1 MKRCVSV
8 CVLGMIVLSDVASLS
23 AQEEEL
29 GVIPGG
35 VYELWKRAVKDEE
48 GWIIPPKRNKKKIG
62 ERTVTARYRNV
73 TREIPVYEYETKEVL
88 VRSRDDSGEGAGA
101 MVKKTIKV
109 RGKQKGTKK
118 VTRQVS
124 DPNGPISRQVTR
136 AVYGPGG
143 HDSWYLGRLG
153 TNAMSAAVLL
163 QTEVPG
169 VEESLESSISL
180 MVELVEGYGL
190 PDLTWDLSWM
200 IILFSES
207 NDQDAQALVPEMVE
221 KLMRGQWLSG
231 QATGLWGPIAI
242 QPEYLAYLYAKFWEE
257 SQEYQKVK
265 NKVGDDDKPSS
276 IKKMNEAMAALDAVK
291 EELDQYTWFYA
302 KANPTRTGL
311 TLEDEWEEKR
321 GFTLP
326 PEYPFHTRTADLE
339 STWIA
344 LMALRAAAEKD
355 LIALPTPEPV
365 AARGLRKPPAPNPQ
379 QVMVRAGSGVMR
391 NQHSSGA
398 FHEMNFHAAVTD
410 FDKVPGIRG
419 VPLEKGAEHPE
430 LESPVTLISTA
441 QGLACLSIIGD
452 VLGPSAYR
460 QYGRSMLG
468 AKKVLD
474 SKIDEALSGTSPH
487 LGGNSLGVM
496 ALAMAVMDSGPEME
510 AAPKDLRTPAR
521 EKVKDLYS
529 PKKGW
534 RPKGTRALLSPVW
547 VAQSKVLPRRQ
558 KSHEEFTVPFV
569 WSTYNEEDPSKYFKS
584 ATKNHQ
590 GMAPEA
596 TTAAAIWIL
605 TGGEPVTEAVP
616 RPPEP
621 AATEEEDLP

>member
-1 MKRCVSV
+1 MKQMV
-8 CVLGMIVLSDVASLS
+8 CLGVAWMVASGNLI

-35 VYELWKRAVKDEE
+35 IYELWKRAVNDEE
-48 GWIIPPKRNKKKIG
+48 GWIIPPKRNKKKVG
-62 ERTVTARYRNV
+62 EKTVTARYRNV
-73 TREIPVYEYETKEVL
+73 TREVPVYEYETKEIL
-88 VRSRDDSGEGAGA
+88 VRSKDDSGGGAGA

-124 DPNGPISRQVTR
+124 DPNGPITRQVTR

-153 TNAMSAAVLL
+153 ANAMAATVLL
-163 QTEVPG
+163 QSEVEG
-169 VEESLESSISL
+169 VEEALEPAVSH
-180 MVELVEGYGL
+180 MVELVEGYGF
-190 PDLTWDLSWM
+190 PDLTWDLAWM
-200 IILFSES
+200 IILFSRS
-207 NDQDAQALVPEMVE
+207 ADQDAQALVPEMAE
-221 KLMRGQWLSG
+221 KLMRAQWASG
-231 QATGLWGPIAI
+231 EGSGLWGPIAI
-242 QPEYLAYLYAKFWEE
+242 QPEYLSYLYAKFWEE
-257 SQEYQKVK
+257 SQTYQKVK
-265 NKVGDDDKPSS
+265 NKVGDDTKPAS
-276 IKKMNEAMAALDAVK
+276 IKKLNEATAALDAVK

-302 KANPTRTGL
+302 KADPTKTSVA
-311 TLEDEWEEKR
+311 LEDEWEEKR

-344 LMALRAAAEKD
+344 LMALRAAADQD
-355 LIALPTPEPV
+355 LIALPKVDPV
-365 AARGLRKPPAPNPQ
+365 MARGLQRPPAPNPQ
-379 QVMVRAGSGVMR
+379 QVMVRAGAGITR
-391 NQHSSGA
+391 HQHSSGA
-398 FHEMNFHAAVTD
+398 FHEMNFHAPVTS
-410 FDKVPGIRG
+410 FDQVPGIRG
-419 VPLEKGAEHPE
+419 VPLAADAQYPE

-474 SKIDEALSGTSPH
+474 SKIEEGLAGTSPH
-487 LGGNSLGVM
+487 LGGNSLGVI

-510 AAPKDLRTPAR
+510 SAPKDLRGLAQAAVRNMYT
-521 EKVKDLYS
+521 

-547 VAQSKVLPRRQ
+547 VAQAKVLPKRQ
-558 KSHEEFTVPFV
+558 KSHEDFNAPFV
-569 WSTYNEEDPSKYFKS
+569 WRPWNEEDPSKYFKS

-596 TTAAAIWIL
+596 TTAAALWIL
-605 TGGEPVTEAVP
+605 TEGEPVTEAVP
-616 RPPEP
+616 QPPP
-621 AATEEEDLP
+621 PATEEDEALP